1 MYYDNLNLFFYTEF
15 NPYIMKFTLV
25 KDYQIKLNDVDY
37 IVVDG
42 IEFENHRFY
51 PNLRSIRVRLND
63 QEYSYNEI
71 CEDIR
76 FYLQSQFNVN
86 LINLVSRRELNK
98 NWFECYGNDDFGS
111 MLRSQHAQIL
121 INLLDSE
128 GHIIITELYKT
139 KTLLINEHKYETEFP
154 EYPIW
159 HINGNHK
166 TNAKYCPLYCHYEIM
181 MHILS
186 LKFESISEQIMALTS
201 NEFQKAALNNENVE
215 NIIIKSKEELIEMIR
230 KLENNNNIKDQ
241 KIFNLEEC
249 MRDIKEQNIK
259 IQQQHE
265 ESKKEN
271 KDLRNTI
278 DSMNAKIDAVLES
291 NKHLNAKLD
300 HHTDILR
307 KIDSKVDVLNGKA
320 IDNAITN
327 SVHEIAILVGGSK
340 NRNFMKFINICR
352 QTNSDLDQE
361 IQKYLDQ
368 GYKIKYRSEVP
379 NGMSTYKY
387 VFENTKHS
395 LRYNIKK
402 IKNTQRNYI
411 TDWKNGLLLIGEL
424 KNIINSY
431 LNVPLDNIRGIIKE
445 ELEPVKAELKEIKQE
460 LNQLP
465 EKLRNLNITAEIYYG
480 LEGKFVK
487 ASNNRY
493 YEVLKDDDGI
503 LYCNINKKHSHE
515 EILKQDTSIIKYKNN
530 LTSRKIN
537 EVKL

>member
-1 MYYDNLNLFFYTEF
+1 MVNIKVTLN
-15 NPYIMKFTLV
+15 
-25 KDYQIKLNDVDY
+25 
-37 IVVDG
+37 IVRCIVITAISSPQG
-42 IEFENHRFY
+42 S
-51 PNLRSIRVRLND
+51 SI
-63 QEYSYNEI
+63 
-71 CEDIR
+71 
-76 FYLQSQFNVN
+76 
-86 LINLVSRRELNK
+86 
-98 NWFECYGNDDFGS
+98 
-111 MLRSQHAQIL
+111 
-121 INLLDSE
+121 
-128 GHIIITELYKT
+128 
-139 KTLLINEHKYETEFP
+139 P
-154 EYPIW
+154 
-159 HINGNHK
+159 
-166 TNAKYCPLYCHYEIM
+166 YEIM

-215 NIIIKSKEELIEMIR
+215 NIITKSKEELIEMIR

-320 IDNAITN
+320 IDNTITN

-395 LRYNIKK
+395 LRYNIRK

-411 TDWKNGLLLIGEL
+411 TDWKNGLLLV
-424 KNIINSY
+424 KNLEDIINSY
-431 LNVPLDNIRGIIKE
+431 LSVPLDNIRGIIKE
-445 ELEPVKAELKEIKQE
+445 ELEPVKTELKEIEDHLKQE
-460 LNQLP
+460 INSLP

-503 LYCNINKKHSHE
+503 LYYSINKKHNHE
-515 EILKQDTSIIKYKNN
+515 EILKQDTSTIKYKNN

-537 EVKL
+537 EIIL

>member
-1 MYYDNLNLFFYTEF
+1 
-15 NPYIMKFTLV
+15 MKFIIV
-25 KDYQIKLNDVDY
+25 KSHQIKLNDVDR
-37 IVVDG
+37 IIVDG

-51 PNLRSIRVRLND
+51 PNLRSIRVQLNN

-71 CEDIR
+71 CDDIKH
-76 FYLQSQFNVN
+76 YLRTQFNMN
-86 LINLVSRRELNK
+86 LINLVSKRELNK
-98 NWFECYGNDDFGS
+98 NWFECYVENDNLSS
-111 MLRSQHAQIL
+111 MGRSPHAQIQT
-121 INLLDSE
+121 NLLDNE
-128 GHIIITELYKT
+128 GRIIITELYKT
-139 KTLLINEHKYETEFP
+139 KTLLTNEHKYENEFP

-201 NEFQKAALNNENVE
+201 NEFQKAALNNETVE
-215 NIIIKSKEELIEMIR
+215 NIITKSKEELIEMIR

-249 MRDIKEQNIK
+249 MMEIKKQN
-259 IQQQHE
+259 E

-271 KDLRNTI
+271 RDLRNTI

-307 KIDSKVDVLNGKA
+307 KIDSKVDVLNGKT
-320 IDNAITN
+320 IDNTITN
-327 SVHEIAILVGGSK
+327 SVHEIAILAGGSK

-395 LRYNIKK
+395 LRYNIRK

-411 TDWKNGLLLIGEL
+411 TVWKNGLLLVKNLE
-424 KNIINSY
+424 NIINSY
-431 LNVPLDNIRGIIKE
+431 LSVPLENIRGIIKE
-445 ELEPVKAELKEIKQE
+445 ELEPVKAEIKEFEDHLKEE

-480 LEGKFVK
+480 LEGKFIK

-503 LYCNINKKHSHE
+503 LYYSINKTFNHV

-537 EVKL
+537 EIKL